1 LDNWLE
7 FYFGAEARHTKGHS
21 MKGSSLDYL
30 SRLREWLL
38 GTQLELKEI
47 VGDEINQRDE
57 IDDDSGMIQYRNNL
71 HNNLIPGKPQ
81 KLNLQYR
88 S

>member
-1 LDNWLE
+1 
-7 FYFGAEARHTKGHS
+7 